1 MNWEAIGV
9 IAEVVGAV
17 AVVIS
22 LGYLAIQVRSNT
34 RALKASSSFDSTHSW
49 AATNELLVNAIAG
62 ESDFQTS
69 GNSRLV
75 DTSAKFYNPKA
86 KPGDMT
92 DAEIVFMSMV
102 HRVLFQKLEGQYYQ
116 FKHGYAEPQIW
127 IARRDW
133 ARGILTLP
141 MGREWWNEELKSSIY
156 SPEFASIISNS
167 PEAEVTVKLAGLRD
181 SQ

>member
-9 IAEVVGAV
+9 IAELVGAV

-49 AATNELLVNAIAG
+49 AATNELLVSAITG
-62 ESDFQTS
+62 DSNFQTG

-75 DTSAKFYNPKA
+75 DISAKFYNPET

-92 DAEIVFMSMV
+92 DTEIVLMSMV
-102 HRVLFQKLEGQYYQ
+102 HRVLFQKLEGQFYQ
-116 FKHGYAEPQIW
+116 YKHGYAEPKIW
-127 IARRDW
+127 IARLS
-133 ARGILTLP
+133 ITKKTLP
-141 MGREWWNEELKSSIY
+141 IHFTHSSSADFPNPQAVARSRRQRPVRWPPARLQGGQRRGRQ
-156 SPEFASIISNS
+156 
-167 PEAEVTVKLAGLRD
+167 T
-181 SQ
+181 

>member
-1 MNWEAIGV
+1 MNWESIGV
-9 IAEVVGAV
+9 IAEVVGAI

-34 RALKASSSFDSTHSW
+34 RALKASSSFDATHSW
-49 AATNELLVNAIAG
+49 AATNELLVSAIAA

-75 DTSAKFYNPKA
+75 DISAKFYNPET

-92 DAEIVFMSMV
+92 DTETVLMSMI

-127 IARRDW
+127 VARRDW
-133 ARGILTLP
+133 ARGILALP
-141 MGREWWNEELKSSIY
+141 MGREWWNEEQKSSIY
-156 SPEFASIISNS
+156 SSEFASIISNS
-167 PEAEVTVKLAGLRD
+167 LEADVTVKLAGLRD

>member
-1 MNWEAIGV
+1 MNWEEIGV

-49 AATNELLVNAIAG
+49 ATTNEVLVSAIAG
-62 ESDFQTS
+62 ESDFQTNS
-69 GNSRLV
+69 NSRLV
-75 DTSAKFYNPKA
+75 EISAKFYNPET
-86 KPGDMT
+86 KPGDMN
-92 DAEIVFMSMV
+92 DSESVLMSMI

-116 FKHGYAEPQIW
+116 FKHGYAEQQIW

-133 ARGILTLP
+133 ARGILALP

-156 SPEFASIISNS
+156 SQEFASIISNS
-167 PEAEVTVKLAGLRD
+167 PETDVTVKLAGLRD
-181 SQ
+181 S

>member
-1 MNWEAIGV
+1 MDWEAIGV
-9 IAEVVGAV
+9 IAEVIGAV

-22 LGYLAIQVRSNT
+22 LGYLAVQVRSNT

-49 AATNELLVNAIAG
+49 AESNELLLSAITG
-62 ESDFQTS
+62 ESEFQK
-69 GNSRLV
+69 GGDSRLV
-75 DTSAKFYNPKA
+75 EITAKFYNPSTQ
-86 KPGDMT
+86 PGDMT
-92 DAEIVFMSMV
+92 ETERVLMAMV

-141 MGREWWNEELKSSIY
+141 TGREWWNEELRSSIY
-156 SPEFASIISNS
+156 SPEFASTISDS
-167 PEAEVTVKLAGLRD
+167 PAADVAINLPGLGE

>member
-34 RALKASSSFDSTHSW
+34 RALKASSSFDTTHSW
-49 AATNELLVNAIAG
+49 ATTNEALVSAIAG
-62 ESDFQTS
+62 ESDFQTN
-69 GNSRLV
+69 GNSKLV
-75 DTSAKFYNPKA
+75 EISAKFYNPET
-86 KPGDMT
+86 KPGEMNDT
-92 DAEIVFMSMV
+92 EIVLMSMI
-102 HRVLFQKLEGQYYQ
+102 HRILFQKLEGQYYQ

-133 ARGILTLP
+133 ARGILALP
-141 MGREWWNEELKSSIY
+141 MGREWWNDELQSSIY
-156 SPEFASIISNS
+156 SPEFVSIISNS
-167 PEAEVTVKLAGLRD
+167 PEADVTIKLAGLRD
-181 SQ
+181 SK